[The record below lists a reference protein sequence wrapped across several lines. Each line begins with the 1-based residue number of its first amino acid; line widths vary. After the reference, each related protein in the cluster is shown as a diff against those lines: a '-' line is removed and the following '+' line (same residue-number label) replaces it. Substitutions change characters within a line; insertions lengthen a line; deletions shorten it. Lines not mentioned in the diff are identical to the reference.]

1 MNKPRSYRQTLAALA
16 VVLAGLAAAV
26 YLLLAKPE
34 PEPRAPEASEP
45 PEVEVLR
52 LRPAQ
57 MALEVETQGT
67 VEPRREIDLV
77 AQVSGKVV
85 EVAKA
90 FAAGGFFAADEV
102 LVRIEDADYRFAL
115 VRTEARVADATQNL
129 ATERARSIQAK
140 KEWRDLGSQDAND
153 LFLRIPQLASAE
165 AQLAAA
171 IAERDKARLDLAR
184 TAISAPFAGRIR
196 ETYVDLGQFVGAG
209 QRVARVYSTE
219 RVEVRLPL
227 TDRQVALLD
236 LPLSYTDDHAE
247 SWHLPVRLSA
257 VFGREHWDWQG
268 VITRTDAAIDV
279 ESRVLYAVA
288 EIADPFAREPGSTR
302 PPLSIGQFVEAHI
315 PGRKIS
321 DVVVVPRGALQPGDR
336 IWVVDADDRLESV
349 PVEVLQTRGGE
360 VAMRGAF
367 PEELRV
373 VYPVLPGLRSGD
385 VVRPRPSREAEHR
398 T

>member
-1 MNKPRSYRQTLAALA
+1 MDRTRFLRQVLATLAF
-16 VVLAGLAAAV
+16 VLAGLGVAA
-26 YLLLAKPE
+26 YLLFAKPE
-34 PEPRAPEASEP
+34 PERRPPAVRDP

-52 LRPAQ
+52 LSPAPT
-57 MALEVETQGT
+57 ALEVETQGT

-77 AQVSGKVV
+77 AQVSGTVV
-85 EVAKA
+85 DVASV
-90 FAAGGFFAADEV
+90 FAAGGFFAADEI
-102 LVRIEDADYRFAL
+102 LLRIEDADYRFAL
-115 VRTEARVADATQNL
+115 VRAEARVADARQNL

-140 KEWRDLGSQDAND
+140 KEWRDLGSQEAND

-171 IAERDKARLDLAR
+171 VAERDKARLDLAR

-196 ETYVDLGQFVGAG
+196 ETHVDLGQFVTAG

-247 SWHLPVRLSA
+247 LGSLPVRLSA
-257 VFGREHWDWQG
+257 VFGRERWDWQG

-288 EIADPFAREPGSTR
+288 EIIDPFARDPGSER

-315 PGRKIS
+315 PGRRI
-321 DVVVVPRGALQPGDR
+321 DNVVVMPRGALQPGDR
-336 IWVVDADDRLESV
+336 IWVVDAQDRLASV
-349 PVEVLQTRGGE
+349 PVEVLQARDGK
-360 VAMRGAF
+360 VAMRVVF
-367 PEELRV
+367 PDELRV
-373 VYPVLPGLRSGD
+373 VYPVLPGLRAGD
-385 VVRPRPSREAEHR
+385 VVRPRPSQQLEQQP
-398 T
+398 